1 MRVHTYTVRMNDTDA
16 AGRIYF
22 ADQFRIA
29 HETFEEYMASIGH
42 HFGRFLTE
50 YSFMIPI
57 VHAEADYRHPLF
69 VGDVLRIEVRVGRLG
84 TTSFALDYQLIR
96 VADQADVG
104 NVRVV
109 HACIDK
115 ATGGK
120 TPLPQTMLDILS
132 GLDAPGEGREKG

>member
-42 HFGRFLTE
+42 HFGKFLTE
-50 YSFMIPI
+50 YPFMIPI
-57 VHAEADYRHPLF
+57 VHAEADYRKPLL
-69 VGDVLRIEVRVGRLG
+69 VGDVLRIEVQVGRLG
-84 TTSFALDYQLIR
+84 RTSFALDYRLLRI
-96 VADQADVG
+96 ADGADVG

-115 ATGGK
+115 TTGQP
-120 TPLPQTMLDILS
+120 TPLPPTMLEILR
-132 GLDAPGEGREKG
+132 GLDDPGEGHEKG